1 MTNCAEISTSTAA
14 IVGTIL
20 PDSMTFST
28 PELSIYDIIQCV
40 AQAHRGHCTYTT
52 ELVKELNRVSL
63 VNYSEKHD
71 LIYQSLDTVEDQRV
85 WLWQQYALRMTPSVQ
100 RIVEFA
106 KRVPGFGEFLQ
117 DDQLILIK
125 LGFFEVWLSHAAKAA
140 TDHALTFDDGVYVS
154 RQQLE
159 VIYD

>member
-1 MTNCAEISTSTAA
+1 
-14 IVGTIL
+14 
-20 PDSMTFST
+20 
-28 PELSIYDIIQCV
+28 
-40 AQAHRGHCTYTT
+40 
-52 ELVKELNRVSL
+52 
-63 VNYSEKHD
+63 
-71 LIYQSLDTVEDQRV
+71 
-85 WLWQQYALRMTPSVQ
+85 MTPSVQ

-159 VIYD
+159 VIYDVSVTKLFKTQPNIYMCFDPKMIQTSFFFTNLASSKNFGKLNC

>member
-1 MTNCAEISTSTAA
+1 MNVCVNSTTPTPVSQLSSSNNSSSNQSSCGGGGVGGTPTPPSMPVISASNSNNNNNSISNNNNNNNNGNSTGLSLEPAMTNCAEISTSTAA

-20 PDSMTFST
+20 PDSMTFSP

-71 LIYQSLDTVEDQRV
+71 VRRV
-85 WLWQQYALRMTPSVQ
+85 
-100 RIVEFA
+100 
-106 KRVPGFGEFLQ
+106 
-117 DDQLILIK
+117 
-125 LGFFEVWLSHAAKAA
+125 FEMSTLNC
-140 TDHALTFDDGVYVS
+140 
-154 RQQLE
+154 
-159 VIYD
+159 